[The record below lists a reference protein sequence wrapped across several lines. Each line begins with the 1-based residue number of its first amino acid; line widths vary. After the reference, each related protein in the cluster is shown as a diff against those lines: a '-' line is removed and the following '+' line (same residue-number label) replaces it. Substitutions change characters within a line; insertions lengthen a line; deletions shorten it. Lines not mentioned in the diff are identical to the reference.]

1 MRVNLGRQA
10 HYQGDLERAAVLC
23 AESVRL
29 YRTLPDVGGLAYALD
44 CKNIHLVNVEFYTGV
59 GTTLEMP
66 VMLAPV
72 PNVIVAPS
80 VVPGTVYT
88 GPLDHYGLLRTAEEM
103 LGLSCLN
110 SACTAPSFRAP
121 FNL

>member
-1 MRVNLGRQA
+1 M
-10 HYQGDLERAAVLC
+10 
-23 AESVRL
+23 
-29 YRTLPDVGGLAYALD
+29 
-44 CKNIHLVNVEFYTGV
+44 
-59 GTTLEMP
+59 
-66 VMLAPV
+66 
-72 PNVIVAPS
+72 IVAPS